1 MKNFKINYVKEV
13 IELTKTFAKEAS
25 KYNSEAYKLLTEVK
39 KDFPTYLV
47 AVKTATQPKNKSK
60 KDNLKGLTCDFMKA
74 YIEKNTD
81 DESMMEAFNALRY
94 GNPDK
99 LQQPAAYGTIRKW
112 FLDEFP
118 EVKEFATQYTAP
130 ENAPKKAA

>member
-1 MKNFKINYVKEV
+1 MKNFKINYEKGV

-25 KYNSEAYKLLTEVK
+25 NYHSEAYKLLTEVK

-60 KDNLKGLTCDFMKA
+60 KDNLKGLTCDFMKS
-74 YIEKNTD
+74 YIEKNTT
-81 DESMMEAFNALRY
+81 DESMMEEFNALRY

-99 LQQPAAYGTIRKW
+99 LQKPAPYGTIRKW
-112 FLDEFP
+112 FLGNFP
-118 EVKEFATQYTAP
+118 EVKEFATQYTTP
-130 ENAPKKAA
+130 ENTPKKAA